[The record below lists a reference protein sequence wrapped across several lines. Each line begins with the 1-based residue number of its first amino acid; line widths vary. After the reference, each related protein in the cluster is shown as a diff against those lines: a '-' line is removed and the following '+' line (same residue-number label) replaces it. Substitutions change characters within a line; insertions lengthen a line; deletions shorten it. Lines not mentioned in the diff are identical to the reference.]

1 MKKYRK
7 YLALLFV
14 CIAMPLLL
22 FLIILITSLISSIL
36 FYFNTNQFVIN
47 TEDIYIACKI
57 APLGIPIGIYLWY
70 LECRRLG
77 INMFGK

>member
-36 FYFNTNQFVIN
+36 LYFKTNQFVIN
-47 TEDIYIACKI
+47 PEDIYIACKI
-57 APLGIPIGIYLWY
+57 APLGITTGIGLWY
-70 LECRRLG
+70 LEFRRFG
-77 INMFGK
+77 IKIFGK

>member
-14 CIAMPLLL
+14 CIAIPLLL

-36 FYFNTNQFVIN
+36 LYFKTNQFVIN

-57 APLGIPIGIYLWY
+57 ALLGIPIGIGLWY

-77 INMFGK
+77 IKMFG

>member
-1 MKKYRK
+1 MKNRK
-7 YLALLFV
+7 YLVLLFL
-14 CIAMPLLL
+14 CIVMPLLL

-57 APLGIPIGIYLWY
+57 APLGIPIGIGLWY

-77 INMFGK
+77 IKMFG

>member
-36 FYFNTNQFVIN
+36 LYFKTNQFVIN
-47 TEDIYIACKI
+47 PEDIYI
-57 APLGIPIGIYLWY
+57 
-70 LECRRLG
+70 
-77 INMFGK
+77 